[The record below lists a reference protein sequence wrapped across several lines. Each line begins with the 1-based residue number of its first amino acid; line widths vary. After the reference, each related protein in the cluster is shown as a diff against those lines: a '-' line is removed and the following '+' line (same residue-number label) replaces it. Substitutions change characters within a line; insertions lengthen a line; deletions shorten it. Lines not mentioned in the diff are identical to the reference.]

1 MKQQLSVFNY
11 SFVNQSDSEADI
23 YIDGYIIDEPT
34 LEIYREWWGDETSV
48 SYKSIRNQI
57 LNSPA
62 KKFNVYINSGG
73 GHVADAMAIHDLFV
87 ELQNKGISINTHVRG
102 ICASAATYI
111 AMAGNPSTMSENS
124 WFMIHNVSGGIWGD
138 INTVEN
144 YAACLRKFQDSI
156 VGFYAKKTGLSETV
170 VKNMMNK
177 ESWLTAQ
184 DAKDNGFISDITGT
198 EDFTN
203 KIPESQWQF
212 SNREVLNIYNSF
224 TKNSEDMDAKKIT
237 EAIKNGFGELAKN
250 LGITNKTE
258 EEKGKKAVNS
268 FVEQIVNAI
277 EEAMPTQ
284 ESITEMVN
292 TALEANAEN
301 DAKGIEEAINAKTKD
316 FVNKK
321 DLEATVENLT
331 EAVTKELGN
340 GSGKEKT
347 KEKTNTSSVKPANRF
362 SGRKW
367 FADAE

>member
-1 MKQQLSVFNY
+1 
-11 SFVNQSDSEADI
+11 
-23 YIDGYIIDEPT
+23 
-34 LEIYREWWGDETSV
+34 
-48 SYKSIRNQI
+48 
-57 LNSPA
+57 
-62 KKFNVYINSGG
+62 
-73 GHVADAMAIHDLFV
+73 
-87 ELQNKGISINTHVRG
+87 
-102 ICASAATYI
+102 
-111 AMAGNPSTMSENS
+111 
-124 WFMIHNVSGGIWGD
+124 
-138 INTVEN
+138 
-144 YAACLRKFQDSI
+144 
-156 VGFYAKKTGLSETV
+156 
-170 VKNMMNK
+170 
-177 ESWLTAQ
+177 
-184 DAKDNGFISDITGT
+184 
-198 EDFTN
+198 
-203 KIPESQWQF
+203 
-212 SNREVLNIYNSF
+212 
-224 TKNSEDMDAKKIT
+224 MDAKKIT

-258 EEKGKKAVNS
+258 EEKGKKAVNT

>member
-11 SFVNQSDSEADI
+11 SFVNQSESEADI

-48 SYKSIRNQI
+48 SYKSIRDQI
-57 LNSPA
+57 LNSSV
-62 KKFNVYINSGG
+62 KIFNVYINSGG

-87 ELQNKGISINTHVRG
+87 LLQSKGYTINTHIRG

-138 INTVEN
+138 VNTVEN
-144 YAACLRKFQDSI
+144 YAASLRKFQDSI
-156 VGFYAKKTGLSETV
+156 VGFYAKRTGLSETV

-177 ESWLTAQ
+177 ESWLTATE
-184 DAKDNGFISDITGT
+184 AVENKFIGSVTGT

-203 KIPESQWQF
+203 TIPEKHWQF

-224 TKNSEDMDAKKIT
+224 TKNSNDMDAKKIT
-237 EAIKNGFGELAKN
+237 EAIKNGFSDLAKN
-250 LGITNKTE
+250 LGIKADD
-258 EEKGKKAVNS
+258 EKGQKEVNNFAES
-268 FVEQIVNAI
+268 IVNAI
-277 EEAMPTQ
+277 KDEFPTQ
-284 ESITEMVN
+284 DSISDMVN
-292 TALEANAEN
+292 KALEANA
-301 DAKGIEEAINAKTKD
+301 DADAEAIENAIKTATKD

-321 DLEATVENLT
+321 DLETTVENLT

-340 GSGKEKT
+340 GSDPKNQKEKP
-347 KEKTNTSSVKPANRF
+347 KNSLKPANRF
-362 SGRKW
+362 SNRQW
-367 FADAE
+367 FTSAE